1 MVHYSTRRDL
11 ITESIFFLAYL
22 FIFFYLSSID
32 PFSHLVSFLLLPFFF
47 PFQRRRRAESIGRG
61 FLSFRNSTTTNE
73 GEIWV
78 GLGSP
83 LSNTRPRS
91 PSSPLSADTENKCL

>member
-22 FIFFYLSSID
+22 FIFFTLSSID

-47 PFQRRRRAESIGRG
+47 FLFNGGDERNRSGAG
-61 FLSFRNSTTTNE
+61 FFHF
-73 GEIWV
+73 EIQPRPTRV
-78 GLGSP
+78 KSGSG
-83 LSNTRPRS
+83 
-91 PSSPLSADTENKCL
+91 